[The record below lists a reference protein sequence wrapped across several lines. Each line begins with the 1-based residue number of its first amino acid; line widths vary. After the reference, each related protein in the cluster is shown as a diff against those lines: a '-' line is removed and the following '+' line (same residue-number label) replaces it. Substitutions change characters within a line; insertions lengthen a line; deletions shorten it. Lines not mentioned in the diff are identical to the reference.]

1 MDEKMASE
9 FLNDIDTEPLKEAI
23 RNYMESA
30 QKAIEEYLENVK
42 SIYQAILDMMPSLS
56 DVLSE
61 FVTVCKEVLEKIQ
74 VEKKARQKWH
84 IGKCK
89 KIKPLLLDKRSK
101 IHRCRNAC

>member
-1 MDEKMASE
+1 MDEQIVSNLLGE
-9 FLNDIDTEPLKEAI
+9 IETEPLKEAI
-23 RNYMESA
+23 INYMESA

-42 SIYQAILDMMPSLS
+42 SVYRAILNMMPSLS

-74 VEKKARQKWH
+74 AEKKAQQKWH
-84 IGKCK
+84 IEKCK

-101 IHRCRNAC
+101 IHRCRNTC

>member
-1 MDEKMASE
+1 
-9 FLNDIDTEPLKEAI
+9 
-23 RNYMESA
+23 MESA
-30 QKAIEEYLENVK
+30 QKSIEEYLENVK

-74 VEKKARQKWH
+74 VEKKARQKRH
-84 IGKCK
+84 IEKCK